1 MTRKTVEYYIY
12 DMSKDVSGRPP
23 MFLQQDFTFTEL
35 RGFAIKFK
43 TLSSVKRFM
52 KKYKRFA
59 ESGIAKRVIYHVDI
73 SGLKYFDEWS
83 MIKKG

>member
-1 MTRKTVEYYIY
+1 MKTKKTVEYYIC
-12 DMSKDVSGRPP
+12 DTNENVSSRSP
-23 MFLQQDFTFTEL
+23 MFLQQDFTFAEL

-43 TLSSVKRFM
+43 TLFDVKKFI

-73 SGLKYFDEWS
+73 SGMKYIDEWS
-83 MIKKG
+83 MIRR